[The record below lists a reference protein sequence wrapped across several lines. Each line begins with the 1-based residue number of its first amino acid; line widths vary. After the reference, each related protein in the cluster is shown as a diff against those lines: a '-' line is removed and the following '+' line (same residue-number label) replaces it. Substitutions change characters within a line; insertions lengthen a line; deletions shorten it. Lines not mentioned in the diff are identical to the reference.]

1 MGIGRSKAFTLVE
14 LLVVIAIIGILI
26 ALLLPAVQA
35 AREAARRAQCKN
47 NLKQIGT
54 GLLNYENTHLVF
66 PMGLQNAIGCAWSGY
81 ILPFVEENN
90 KFKNFVFDKSEG
102 SAPMQ
107 WAYAPPVHPSKE
119 TAMIIACETVFPFYR
134 CPSAAIPLHVYD
146 VSIDN
151 WIVPKR
157 VPAMYLGCASGVWTN
172 DEQGINPDSGTTQYH
187 HALKGLDGVLFGNSA
202 IKIRDITDGTS
213 HTMIVG
219 EALPDITT
227 TTLTKDTIFLR
238 RKDHWAIGGD
248 DADLRQGNDGS
259 EHCGSTA
266 LPINADDM
274 NGTVNVELSFGSAH
288 KGGCHI
294 LMADGSV
301 QFLTDDI
308 MPDLWVALGTRAGGE
323 VIAKLEQD

>member
-1 MGIGRSKAFTLVE
+1 MSIRRRRAFTLVE

-54 GLLNYENTHLVF
+54 GLLNYENTHSVF
-66 PMGLQNAIGCAWSGY
+66 PLGLQNAIGCAWSGY

-90 KFKNFVFDKSEG
+90 KFRDFVFDMSEG
-102 SAPMQ
+102 SSVMQ
-107 WAYAPPVHPSKE
+107 WAYNPPVHPSKQ

-134 CPSAAIPLHVYD
+134 CPSASIPLHVYD

-157 VPAMYLGCASGVWTN
+157 VPATYLGCASGVWTN
-172 DEQGINPDSGTTQYH
+172 DEQGINPSSGVAQYY
-187 HALKGLDGVLFGNSA
+187 HALKGLDGVLFGNSTV
-202 IKIRDITDGTS
+202 KIRDISDGTS

-219 EALPDITT
+219 EALPEIPTSTT
-227 TTLTKDTIFLR
+227 RDTIFLR

-248 DADLRQGNDGS
+248 DADLNQGTDGS

-266 LPINADDM
+266 LPMNADDA
-274 NGTVNVELSFGSAH
+274 NGTLNVELSFGSAH
-288 KGGCHI
+288 EGGCHV
-294 LMADGSV
+294 LMCDGSV
-301 QFLTDDI
+301 QFLTNNI
-308 MPDLWVALGTRAGGE
+308 EPKLWVALGTRAGGE
-323 VIAKLEQD
+323 VIADLE